1 MSRFEGG
8 TIIVD
13 HSSSPG
19 LPEDIAREAGYD
31 PKFCSEGKVF
41 EAATLT
47 CAHCK
52 TSLVKNHF
60 RIRERAFCQKCN
72 HYICDFCHAKTTEAL
87 YSHLPFEKLAE
98 TVIREAEKS
107 LFMGS
112 PVDLLNLPKST

>member
-1 MSRFEGG
+1 MARFEGG

-13 HSSSPG
+13 HSASPG
-19 LPEDIAREAGYD
+19 LPDDIAIAAGYD
-31 PKFCSEGKVF
+31 PKFTKEGKVF

-60 RIRERAFCQKCN
+60 RVRERAVCPKCSY
-72 HYICDFCHAKTTEAL
+72 HYICDFCHAKTTEAT

-98 TVIREAEKS
+98 ITIRDAEK
-107 LFMGS
+107 LITYGS
-112 PVDLLNLPKST
+112 PPGLLT